1 MSNTCLGEIFIRCG
15 RSIVGKSGDTMPF
28 VFSPFLGRFRPLA
41 LSFGSLL
48 GLLLV
53 SRAQEAQLDRAVGT
67 ASIVGGLQ
75 NFGFKQGPQGGRAVF
90 AAKY

>member
-1 MSNTCLGEIFIRCG
+1 MA
-15 RSIVGKSGDTMPF
+15 KSWDTMLSVVNPLL
-28 VFSPFLGRFRPLA
+28 SRFRPLA
-41 LSFGSLL
+41 LSLGSLL
-48 GLLLV
+48 SLLLV

>member
-1 MSNTCLGEIFIRCG
+1 
-15 RSIVGKSGDTMPF
+15 MPF
-28 VFSPFLGRFRPLA
+28 VFSPFLSRFRPLA

-75 NFGFKQGPQGGRAVF
+75 NFVFQTGPAGGTGRF
-90 AAKY
+90 RGKILKNKIK